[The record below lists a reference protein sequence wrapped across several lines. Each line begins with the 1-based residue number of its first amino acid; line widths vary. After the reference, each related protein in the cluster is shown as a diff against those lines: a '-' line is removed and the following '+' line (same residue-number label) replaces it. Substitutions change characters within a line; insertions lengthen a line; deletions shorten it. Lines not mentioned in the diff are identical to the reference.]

1 MNANP
6 ELIKSI
12 ANNLSTLAVLLNNLA
27 REPKE
32 EIKEESAAE
41 VQKTESKKPTL
52 TELELRKKLGAYSIA
67 GFTDTIREIL
77 KQHGVKLIKE
87 LKPED
92 YETVLKEVQ
101 EACD

>member
-1 MNANP
+1 MNTNP

-27 REPKE
+27 KEPEEKAKEEPKTE
-32 EIKEESAAE
+32 TGKAE
-41 VQKTESKKPTL
+41 PKKPTL

-77 KQHGVKLIKE
+77 KQHGVKLVKE

-92 YETVLKEVQ
+92 YEAVLKEVQ